1 VTQKFLTTTKI
12 IYNFN
17 VRLDPYF
24 ITGFADAEACFYVRI
39 SKKPNLKV
47 GWTVEPVFS
56 VRLHDKDLDVLNLIK
71 DFFGG
76 IGKIYHHEKIKEA
89 TFRVGSLKEIEVI
102 VRHFEMYPLITQKF
116 CDFILFKEIINL
128 IKNKKHLELDG
139 IFKIANLKA
148 SMNTKKEVL
157 DLPGIRPVNRPSLS
171 KDARSKIDP
180 NWIAGA
186 LCTQQVTGV
195 LL

>member
-1 VTQKFLTTTKI
+1 
-12 IYNFN
+12 
-17 VRLDPYF
+17 
-24 ITGFADAEACFYVRI
+24 
-39 SKKPNLKV
+39 
-47 GWTVEPVFS
+47 VFS
-56 VRLHDKDLDVLNLIK
+56 GRLHDKDLDVLNLIK

-76 IGKIYHHEKIKEA
+76 IGKIYHHEKVQEA

-148 SMNTKKEVL
+148 SMNTKKEVI

-180 NWIAGA
+180 N
-186 LCTQQVTGV
+186 
-195 LL
+195 